1 MITIKNVTIKKK
13 EAVTSVILFL
23 FSSFLLPKGITRV
36 SLKKIFEL
44 MEPFKKSETAIRMG
58 LSRAV
63 KAGILKN
70 IREDE
75 QVYYELTDIGKQ
87 SLEEWK
93 HVKQTFWKKISMK
106 KNSWNNY
113 WCVVVLDLSNIK
125 RNKEDIIDYLKR
137 FGFAKMSRDTYIHP
151 YDFSKEIEYKI
162 NEYGLGEQVNVFIS
176 KLVSEYNISHF
187 VNKHWDIN
195 SINKKYIDF
204 MFNYPPTLPV
214 WNMNSDTDK
223 IIPFCHN
230 FISDFTEIMKSDPV
244 LPGEFVGVNWEG
256 ENVLRTLDQF
266 NKTIVPRAKEIVDKI
281 LNN

>member
-1 MITIKNVTIKKK
+1 MVTIKKVIIK
-13 EAVTSVILFL
+13 KQEATTSVILFL
-23 FSSFLLPKGITRV
+23 FSSFLIPKGITKV

-70 IREDE
+70 TKEDE
-75 QVYYELTDIGKQ
+75 QVYYELIDAGKKN
-87 SLEEWK
+87 LDEWK
-93 HVKQTFWKKISMK
+93 QTKQIFWKKISMK

-125 RNKEDIIDYLKR
+125 ENKDEMIDYLKEL
-137 FGFAKMSRDTYIHP
+137 GFAKMSRDTYIHP
-151 YDFSKEIEYKI
+151 YDFSKDIESKI
-162 NEYGLGEQVNVFIS
+162 NEYGLGEQVKVFIS

-187 VNKHWDIN
+187 VSSYWDVN
-195 SINKKYIDF
+195 AINKKYIEF
-204 MFNYPPTLPV
+204 GFSYPPTLSV
-214 WNMNSDTDK
+214 WNMNSDADK

-230 FISDFTEIMKSDPV
+230 FISDFTEIMKMDPV

-256 ENVLRTLDQF
+256 ENVLRILDQF
-266 NKTIVPRAKEIVDKI
+266 NKTVVPRAKEIVDNI